1 MLSYNDKDDNNIK
14 ILLIEKIEL
23 SSEKVGSKA
32 QQQQE

>member
-1 MLSYNDKDDNNIK
+1 MLSYNDKDENNIK

-23 SSEKVGSKA
+23 RSEKVGSKA